1 MQSNKSI
8 TLLLLVALLW
18 SLFAF
23 WTAVFLDNLPLANLM
38 GFIATISG
46 IVLFVHLGMTIKELQ
61 NKN

>member
-8 TLLLLVALLW
+8 TLLLLVALFW

-23 WTAVFLDNLPLANLM
+23 WTAVYLDNLPLANIM

>member
-1 MQSNKSI
+1 M
-8 TLLLLVALLW
+8 LLLVALFW

>member
-1 MQSNKSI
+1 MQQNKSI
-8 TLLLLVALLW
+8 TLLLAVALLW

-23 WTAVFLDNLPLANLM
+23 WTAVFLDNLPMANLM